1 MESNDSRLEYSC
13 WVIKLVCSPQD
24 LPEFD
29 NLGELELFGNPV
41 LVRKDE
47 FKANDWVI
55 YAPIETKLNES
66 FLEYTNS
73 YRDSSLNR
81 DKTKIGYIETNR
93 RVKMIKLRGKYSMGV
108 VYKFQEF
115 YNWAKDCLSVDVSD
129 SKEDGYNFNKVGDV
143 DFVTAFNLAKEVS
156 FPEADNSKERKR
168 QKNVQKYEFMPED
181 TTFKLNYITNPI
193 QYYKV
198 PADKQ
203 VWVSIKYHG
212 TSVVVGNTKLKAGED
227 ESWLSK
233 LVLGSEHYG
242 VIYGNR
248 TKLGNEEEIIN
259 NPYYG
264 YDIWRDY
271 YELLKKFVPKGTT
284 IYGEI
289 CGYITNTDQYIQPNY
304 DYGCEV
310 GQNFVMIYRISENDG
325 EKELTPPEVVE
336 WTKKLLKEHP
346 ELEKKVKPLNL
357 IFSGKF
363 GEFFSSPSTPLS
375 KEILEMD
382 EPLCKNVV
390 PREGICIRMEDVFG
404 NYKLKS
410 KRFYMYETNLIEK
423 GYIDPENN
431 T

>member
-1 MESNDSRLEYSC
+1 MNILYD
-13 WVIKLVCSPQD
+13 I
-24 LPEFD
+24 
-29 NLGELELFGNPV
+29 
-41 LVRKDE
+41 DE
-47 FKANDWVI
+47 H
-55 YAPIETKLNES
+55 NE
-66 FLEYTNS
+66 
-73 YRDSSLNR
+73 
-81 DKTKIGYIETNR
+81 
-93 RVKMIKLRGKYSMGV
+93 
-108 VYKFQEF
+108 
-115 YNWAKDCLSVDVSD
+115 
-129 SKEDGYNFNKVGDV
+129 
-143 DFVTAFNLAKEVS
+143 
-156 FPEADNSKERKR
+156 KERKR

-248 TKLGNEEEIIN
+248 TKLGNEEEVIN

-289 CGYITNTDQYIQPNY
+289 CGYITNTDRYIQPNY

-346 ELEKKVKPLNL
+346 E
-357 IFSGKF
+357 
-363 GEFFSSPSTPLS
+363 
-375 KEILEMD
+375 
-382 EPLCKNVV
+382 
-390 PREGICIRMEDVFG
+390 
-404 NYKLKS
+404 
-410 KRFYMYETNLIEK
+410 
-423 GYIDPENN
+423 
-431 T
+431 